1 MSDSQENSAEEK
13 PVPKNS
19 VPEGSLPKNKD
30 SMANILTV
38 ALGVCFVCAVIVA
51 GSAVSL
57 KPTIQA
63 NKDLD
68 RNKNI
73 LIAAG
78 LFNQGE
84 TQESEIDG
92 LFEQFTIRVVDLE
105 SKKVLTQ
112 DQIAEANIDV
122 SKYDQRKAAKV
133 PGMSM
138 ELTNEQD
145 IASISRRAKYSVAYL
160 LEKEGEIDRIVIPI
174 HGYGLWSTLYGFLAL
189 EGDGNTVAGITFYE
203 QKETAGLGGE
213 VDNPSWKNLWVG
225 KEIYSKGEVA
235 LKVIKGSV
243 DTSTPQAKHQI
254 DGLAGATLTSKGV
267 ENLIA
272 YWLGDE
278 GFGPLID
285 DLKS

>member
-1 MSDSQENSAEEK
+1 MSDSKENPTPNPSPEN
-13 PVPKNS
+13 PV
-19 VPEGSLPKNKD
+19 PKNKD
-30 SMANILTV
+30 SMANVLTV
-38 ALGVCFVCAVIVA
+38 ALGVCFVCAIIVA

-63 NKDLD
+63 NKSLD

-78 LFNQGE
+78 LFEKGE
-84 TQESEIDG
+84 TQDADIDG

-105 SKKVLTQ
+105 EKRFLTE
-112 DQIAEANIDV
+112 DQIAEVGIDV
-122 SKYDQRKAAKV
+122 SKYDQRKAAKI

-145 IASISRRAKYSVAYL
+145 IASISRRARYSVAYL
-160 LEKEGEIDRIVIPI
+160 LEKDGKVDRIVLPV

-213 VDNPSWKNLWVG
+213 VDNPRWKNLWVG
-225 KEIYSKGEVA
+225 KEIYDGGEVA
-235 LKVIKGSV
+235 LSVIKGAV
-243 DTSTPQAKHQI
+243 DNSSPQAVHQI

-272 YWLGDE
+272 YWLGKD
-278 GFGPLID
+278 GFGPVLAK
-285 DLKS
+285 L

>member
-1 MSDSQENSAEEK
+1 VSDSQENSTPNPSDQK
-13 PVPKNS
+13 PVPR
-19 VPEGSLPKNKD
+19 NKD
-30 SMANILTV
+30 SMANVLTV
-38 ALGVCFVCAVIVA
+38 ALGVCFVCAIIVA

-63 NKDLD
+63 NKALD

-78 LFNQGE
+78 LYKAGE
-84 TQESEIDG
+84 TQDSDIDG

-105 SKKVLTQ
+105 QKRFLTE
-112 DQIAEANIDV
+112 DQIAAAGIDV

-133 PGMSM
+133 AGMSM
-138 ELTNEQD
+138 ELTNAQD
-145 IASISRRAKYSVAYL
+145 IASISRRARYSVAYL
-160 LEKEGEIDRIVIPI
+160 LEKGGKIDRIVLPV

-189 EGDGNTVAGITFYE
+189 QGDGNTVAGITFYE

-213 VDNPSWKNLWVG
+213 VDNPRWKNLWVG
-225 KEIYSKGEVA
+225 KEIYDDGEVA
-235 LKVIKGSV
+235 LTVIKGSV
-243 DTSTPQAKHQI
+243 DPSLPQAVHQI

-272 YWLGDE
+272 YWLGEE
-278 GFGPLID
+278 GFGPL
-285 DLKS
+285 LANLQG

>member
-1 MSDSQENSAEEK
+1 MSDSQENSSPAEKK
-13 PVPKNS
+13 P
-19 VPEGSLPKNKD
+19 GSKNKD

-38 ALGVCFVCAVIVA
+38 ALGVCFVCAIIVA

-63 NKDLD
+63 NKALD

-78 LFNQGE
+78 LFKKGE
-84 TQESEIDG
+84 TQDADIDG
-92 LFEQFTIRVVDLE
+92 LFRQFTIRVVDLE
-105 SKKVLTQ
+105 QKRFLTE
-112 DQIAEANIDV
+112 DQIADAGIDV
-122 SKYDQRKAAKV
+122 SKYDQRKAAKL
-133 PGMSM
+133 PDMSI

-145 IASISRRAKYSVAYL
+145 IASISRRARYSVAYL
-160 LEKEGEIDRIVIPI
+160 LEKDGEIDRIVLPV

-189 EGDGNTVAGITFYE
+189 KGDGNTVAGITFYE

-213 VDNPSWKNLWVG
+213 VDNPRWKNLWVG
-225 KEIYSKGEVA
+225 KEIYDDGKVA
-235 LKVIKGSV
+235 LSVIKGAV
-243 DTSTPQAKHQI
+243 DPSLPQAVHQI

-272 YWLGDE
+272 YWLGED
-278 GFGPLID
+278 GFGPL
-285 DLKS
+285 LANL